1 MDIKWKK
8 SKAVLGALAFIAG
21 ISLLLEGALYFGSTF
36 SSSSGRQWIEDSFQQ
51 DFRNTQ
57 EFRSYISRH
66 LELFISMG
74 AGEDV
79 YNKGGP
85 RREGGQDGIS
95 ARRGRIQALHESMK
109 EDKNILYSVGMVW
122 DASDLS
128 ETKIMSSG
136 EVYSVVDGEKEYL
149 YDVLYSNSDAMK
161 AHPKPESLPQGY
173 GFLLHFDGEKVHIL
187 QDGVELDVY
196 GDGYY
201 RYDGQNTDQ
210 WYVPGYE
217 NFTVDEAG
225 SHVWV
230 TMAVIDE
237 PQVFIKG
244 SYAQSTTYQYN
255 QLYYIK
261 QNLAGSRA
269 EFIGHQI
276 RMGVGGALFL
286 AYLLLR
292 KSKKRADMALA
303 RGTGRLWFEV
313 KLLAAAALVFCCM
326 PRVEYLGDIWQE
338 LAYSYADA
346 SNAAYAIPGVNING
360 DTVAQMEERGISYE
374 EWLEISAQLEEQ
386 NIDFEEWLEDSDLSY
401 EASIQQEAA
410 VSFGTAVTVLR
421 ENAGWLL
428 QEYLRELSGFTANV
442 LAIFWGLYLLIFNDW
457 RYNRRPWRRGVI
469 AMLAAWGLN
478 QPIQK
483 RLSRVCGVTAMTLL
497 LLGAVNLNLLVY
509 CASYRGSAPLS
520 MAWAI
525 ITPAALLML
534 VCAVLIW
541 RLCRL
546 WTDLGA
552 VADQASAV
560 RAGEL
565 ERESTLQEDSDLYQL
580 ADDLNHI
587 RQGLHQAVEERTH
600 SERMKVE
607 LVTNVSHDLK
617 TPLTSIISYTEL
629 LSQEPLEPPASEY
642 VAILGE
648 KAQRLKAMVQD
659 VFEVSKAASGQ
670 LPVKLEQLDYARL
683 LRQTLA
689 DMAQSIEDSGLTL
702 RTSIPDRE
710 FPITADSDR
719 LYRVFQNLIGNA
731 LKYSLPGSRVYLALA
746 LDGGD
751 AVASIKNTSATELK
765 PGTDYTARFVR
776 GDESRSDGGSGLGL
790 SIAESFTR
798 ACGGALTVTTEADL
812 FTAVVSFPLAE

>member
-1 MDIKWKK
+1 
-8 SKAVLGALAFIAG
+8 LAFIAG

-79 YNKGGP
+79 YNNGGTRP
-85 RREGGQDGIS
+85 EGGQDGIS

-303 RGTGRLWFEV
+303 RGTGRFWFEV

-326 PRVEYLGDIWQE
+326 PRVEYLGDVWRE

-360 DTVAQMEERGISYE
+360 DTIAQMEEWGISY
-374 EWLEISAQLEEQ
+374 
-386 NIDFEEWLEDSDLSY
+386 EEWLEDSDLSY

-497 LLGAVNLNLLVY
+497 LLGAANLNLLVY

-520 MAWAI
+520 MVWAI
-525 ITPAALLML
+525 VTPAALLML

>member
-57 EFRSYISRH
+57 EFRSYISSH

-74 AGEDV
+74 AGENV
-79 YNKGGP
+79 YNNGGTRP
-85 RREGGQDGIS
+85 EGGQDGIS

-149 YDVLYSNSDAMK
+149 YDVLYSNSDAMN

-201 RYDGQNTDQ
+201 HYDGQNTDQ

-255 QLYYIK
+255 KLYYIK
-261 QNLAGSRA
+261 QNLADSRA

-360 DTVAQMEERGISYE
+360 DTVAQMEEWGISYE
-374 EWLEISAQLEEQ
+374 EWLE
-386 NIDFEEWLEDSDLSY
+386 DY

-410 VSFGTAVTVLR
+410 SSFGTTVAVLR

-428 QEYLRELSGFTANV
+428 QEYLRELGGFTANV

-469 AMLAAWGLN
+469 AALCAGELKYPLQRRLRRQGRRLALAL
-478 QPIQK
+478 
-483 RLSRVCGVTAMTLL
+483 V
-497 LLGAVNLNLLVY
+497 LLGLMVLYFLYNILD
-509 CASYRGSAPLS
+509 SMPSAPLWWLA
-520 MAWAI
+520 MI
-525 ITPAALLML
+525 MPPIVLAL
-534 VCAVLIW
+534 VLGVW
-541 RLCRL
+541 TLRQQWKL
-546 WTDLGA
+546 WNDFGA

-587 RQGLHQAVEERTH
+587 RQGLHQAVEERTR

-812 FTAVVSFPLAE
+812 FTAVVSFPLAEE

>member
-1 MDIKWKK
+1 M
-8 SKAVLGALAFIAG
+8 AFIAG

-57 EFRSYISRH
+57 EFRSYISSH

-79 YNKGGP
+79 YNNGGTRP
-85 RREGGQDGIS
+85 EGGQDGIS

-149 YDVLYSNSDAMK
+149 YDMLYSNSDDMGIR
-161 AHPKPESLPQGY
+161 PKQEDLPQGY

-303 RGTGRLWFEV
+303 RGTGRFWFEV

-326 PRVEYLGDIWQE
+326 PRVEYLGDIWRE

-360 DTVAQMEERGISYE
+360 DTIAQMEEWGISYE
-374 EWLEISAQLEEQ
+374 EWLE
-386 NIDFEEWLEDSDLSY
+386 DSDIPY

-410 VSFGTAVTVLR
+410 SSFGTAVAVLR

-428 QEYLRELSGFTANV
+428 QEYLRELGGFTANV
-442 LAIFWGLYLLIFNDW
+442 LAIFWVLYLLIFNDW

-497 LLGAVNLNLLVY
+497 LLGAVNMNLLVY

-520 MAWAI
+520 MVWAI
-525 ITPAALLML
+525 VTPAALLML

-541 RLCRL
+541 RLHRL
-546 WTDLGA
+546 WTDFGA
-552 VADQASAV
+552 VADQAAAV
-560 RAGEL
+560 RAGGL
-565 ERESTLQEDSDLYQL
+565 EREFALQEDSDLYQL

-812 FTAVVSFPLAE
+812 FTAVVSFPLAEE